1 MTIKC
6 NFNYDNKNE
15 ISQGTII
22 GNFTDCKPIK
32 KSVKILLG
40 YNSNNYEIK
49 EINSAEDLKAAVYD
63 TIISCE
69 NKRLSQL
76 NKKLKLYDLTKEEE
90 NYKKEQL
97 KYNKFHKIKWP
108 KSMTIKFKNRGRIE
122 KEKRN
127 KPLFQI
133 VLYRGKNDKVF
144 IHAEN
149 FHKTGN
155 WHWFGWK
162 NPLNIDFKSLYIR
175 ILETEEHCRQ
185 FDCFITEFSNKL

>member
-15 ISQGTII
+15 TPQGTII

-97 KYNKFHKIKWP
+97 KYNKFHKIEWP

-155 WHWFGWK
+155 WHWSGWK
-162 NPLNIDFKSLYIR
+162 NPLNIDFKSFYIR
-175 ILETEEHCRQ
+175 ILETEEHCRK